1 MIERGAGGNP
11 ASAPIERRKMTP
23 APDTDESVARARTRD
38 FQTRHGESFWDISQE
53 EFDAYAK
60 PIEAEKINKGE
71 KHHV

>member
-38 FQTRHGESFWDISQE
+38 FQFRHGEGFWDHGTGE
-53 EFDAYAK
+53 VEAYAK

>member
-1 MIERGAGGNP
+1 
-11 ASAPIERRKMTP
+11 MTP

-38 FQTRHGESFWDISQE
+38 FQFRHGEGFWDHGTGE
-53 EFDAYAK
+53 VEAYAK